1 MEKYVQSLQPKL
13 LYVMTI
19 PDDMHRGCVKVG
31 DATIPDGDPTQLAP
45 NCKLL
50 NDAAKKR
57 IDEYTK
63 TAAIPYKLL
72 YTELLVFFRCGLVGS
87 IRDYEV
93 HNVLKRSG
101 IKQPDFGIKNQG
113 SEWYCCDAFTVQNAI
128 KAAKE
133 GRYALNADEI
143 HISELAPIGEVHKPS
158 DEDIIHFREEQL
170 QAIKMTISRFEKG
183 GKKMLWNAKMRF
195 GKTLSTLEV
204 VRQMEFHRTL
214 ILTHRPAVND
224 EWSEEFKK
232 IFVAPTNWRYGS
244 RSIGFTYAE
253 LEKDAAKDPNKH
265 YIYFASMQDLRG
277 SELAGGK
284 FDKNL
289 EEFSTDWDLLIV
301 DEAHEGTQT
310 ILGQNV
316 IDALVKENTHI
327 LSLSGTPFNLLDE
340 YQDGEIFTWDYV
352 MEQRAKRDWDL
363 THFGDPNPYSEL
375 PKLNIYTFDLGHL
388 LGGYEDLSDKA
399 FNFKEFFRVQ
409 DEKFIHAQDVRRF
422 LDLIVKVDD
431 ESNYPYSTVEFRK
444 DFRHSLWMVPGV
456 NEAKALSEM
465 LNSHPIF
472 GKFQIVN
479 VAGEGDDDMPY
490 DDAKKVVLDAIGK
503 DPEQTYTI
511 TLSCG
516 RLTTGVTIKPWTA
529 VFMLSGSY
537 STDAKAYMQTIF
549 RVQSPWNFHGKQKE
563 QCYVFDFAPDRTL
576 KVIAETAKVS
586 AKVGKTTEKDKK
598 IMGDFLNFCPVI
610 GYNGTKMAPFDVNHL
625 MEQLKRVYVDRVVR
639 RGFDDVNIYS
649 DRLIQVTPEEL
660 QKFENLKKIIGTTKA
675 MHKTDSVDMA
685 KSGLTD
691 EQYAEKERIEKKPK
705 RQRTLEEEE
714 LLKKLKMN
722 HDQKMKLISILRGVS
737 VRVPLLIYGADLK
750 DEKTEITMATLPD
763 IVDDVSWEEFM
774 PNGVTKEIFSEFVQF
789 YDEDVIRSAARQIRD
804 TARAADMLPPTE
816 RVAAIAL
823 IFSHFHNPDKETVLT
838 PWRVVNMH
846 MSDCL
851 GGYCFYDDTF
861 DEEKG
866 IINTPRLVE
875 QKYITN
881 NVFANPE
888 TKILEINSKTGLYP
902 LYVTYSTYRYARQ
915 RFIDNHM
922 LSRDLTL
929 EEELKIWDDVV
940 QKNIF
945 VICKTAMA
953 RSITRRTLLGFRQGK
968 ANLHAF
974 DDLLNQVQNNKQSFI
989 KNITRP
995 GFWNLKNQTD
1005 MLKFNAIVGNPPYQE
1020 VRANDLSKTNSAFAS
1035 AIYPMFF
1042 DVAELLK
1049 PKYISMI
1056 TPSRWMT
1063 KTGQGILDSWVDKM
1077 LSCNHFIVIHDYPNA
1092 TDCFEGVEIKGG
1104 VNYFLFD
1111 NEYKGKCKYSLH
1123 QEDTINQTEDYLDS
1137 LNAGVVIRDVQAKS
1151 IIKKIMDKEGQYFK
1165 ELSFADIV
1173 GPVHLFDKDGIL
1185 GTSWT
1190 GYVKEKDSSHQIKL
1204 ILNKKLEDSGI
1215 GWISEESVPRSK
1227 ELISLHK
1234 VFIPEAGGSGNDS
1247 IILGKPIY
1255 AEPNSVCSETYLCIG
1270 YNPKILQL
1278 NEEIG
1283 YNIISYI
1290 NTKFFRYLVS
1300 IKKRTQHATASV
1312 YQFVPLQNFNVVS
1325 DIDWSQDIKGIDQ
1338 QLYKKYHLSSDEIAF
1353 IESMI
1358 KPM

>member
-170 QAIKMTISRFEKG
+170 QAIKMTVSRFGKS

-253 LEKDAAKDPNKH
+253 LERDAAKDPNKH

-289 EEFSTDWDLLIV
+289 EEFYTQWDLLIV

-310 ILGQNV
+310 TLGQNV
-316 IDALVKENTHI
+316 IDALVKENTHV

-363 THFGDPNPYSEL
+363 KHFGDPNPYSEL
-375 PKLNIYTFDLGHL
+375 PKLNIYTFDLGRL

-431 ESNYPYSTVEFRK
+431 ESNYPYSTAEFRK
-444 DFRHSLWMVPGV
+444 YFRHSLWMVPGV

-465 LNSHPIF
+465 LNNHPIF

-490 DDAKKVVLDAIGK
+490 DDAKKAVLDAIGK

-705 RQRTLEEEE
+705 RQRTPEEEE

-774 PNGVTKEIFSEFVQF
+774 PNGVSKEIFSEFVQF

-881 NVFANPE
+881 NIFANPE

-929 EEELKIWDDVV
+929 EEDLRIWDDVV

-995 GFWNLKNQTD
+995 GFWNIKNQTD
-1005 MLKFNAIVGNPPYQE
+1005 MLKFNAIVGNPPYQIMDGG
-1020 VRANDLSKTNSAFAS
+1020 NKSSATP
-1035 AIYPMFF
+1035 IYNLFF
-1042 DVAELLK
+1042 DISKDLK
-1049 PKYISMI
+1049 PMYISMI
-1056 TPSRWMT
+1056 MPSKWFAGGKGLDTFRDNMRKDKHIKSITDFVNAKDCFPSASIGGGVCYLLWQQDYNGKCMFT
-1063 KTGQGILDSWVDKM
+1063 NINNGKEYKDERYLDEYGVIVRYGQAIDILKKVNVIPHDYLSDQM
-1077 LSCNHFIVIHDYPNA
+1077 LSRNPYGLSSNVRGEINAFSNSLELYTSEGISHIDYNL
-1092 TDCFEGVEIKGG
+1092 VS
-1104 VNYFLFD
+1104 D
-1111 NEYKGKCKYSLH
+1111 NKDYIDGWKVMISKVTCEHAGEPDNNGQVKILSSL
-1123 QEDTINQTEDYLDS
+1123 Q
-1137 LNAGVVIRDVQAKS
+1137 
-1151 IIKKIMDKEGQYFK
+1151 
-1165 ELSFADIV
+1165 
-1173 GPVHLFDKDGIL
+1173 IL
-1185 GTSWT
+1185 GPRKVCT
-1190 GYVKEKDSSHQIKL
+1190 DSYL
-1204 ILNKKLEDSGI
+1204 
-1215 GWISEESVPRSK
+1215 
-1227 ELISLHK
+1227 
-1234 VFIPEAGGSGNDS
+1234 
-1247 IILGKPIY
+1247 ILGKY
-1255 AEPNSVCSETYLCIG
+1255 D
-1270 YNPKILQL
+1270 
-1278 NEEIG
+1278 NEETA
-1283 YNIISYI
+1283 YNLQKYLS
-1290 NTKFFRYLVS
+1290 TKFARILLLIAVTS
-1300 IKKRTQHATASV
+1300 INLSKDKF
-1312 YQFVPLQNFNVVS
+1312 QFVPLQNFNVVS

-1338 QLYKKYHLSSDEIAF
+1338 QLYKKYHLSADEIAF